1 MKISVVIPSY
11 NQASFLPES
20 IESVLKQTLKPHE
33 IIVVDDGSNDNTK
46 EVVAQYPVT
55 YLHENNSGPSVAR
68 NYGIQRAT
76 GDWIALLD
84 ADDVW
89 LPRKLE
95 VQASRIK
102 DEGLCYCATTRFF
115 GDGHTEDAETFPW
128 DGAREALKRR
138 NFIDPSSVLVRRD
151 LVLSVGGFDPNMRAA
166 EDWEL
171 WLKLL
176 RVCKFV
182 DVPERLL
189 RYRVTS
195 SSASSDPE
203 IHLNSMERIVAAGTA
218 DLTPARR
225 FVESRRMRSV
235 RYSMIAIKYREKGDY
250 RNSLRF
256 AMRGLRQWPSPFYDR
271 AFKIV
276 LLEIRRQIF
285 GR

>member
-1 MKISVVIPSY
+1 M
-11 NQASFLPES
+11 L
-20 IESVLKQTLKPHE
+20 L
-33 IIVVDDGSNDNTK
+33 
-46 EVVAQYPVT
+46 
-55 YLHENNSGPSVAR
+55 R
-68 NYGIQRAT
+68 NYPILQRWSHGGC
-76 GDWIALLD
+76 GDVPLRWC
-84 ADDVW
+84 
-89 LPRKLE
+89 
-95 VQASRIK
+95 S
-102 DEGLCYCATTRFF
+102 
-115 GDGHTEDAETFPW
+115 
-128 DGAREALKRR
+128 EALKRR

-250 RNSLRF
+250 RNRCDSQCGACVNGRRHS
-256 AMRGLRQWPSPFYDR
+256 MTGLSRSCYWRYAASYSADSMPSND
-271 AFKIV
+271 
-276 LLEIRRQIF
+276 
-285 GR
+285 